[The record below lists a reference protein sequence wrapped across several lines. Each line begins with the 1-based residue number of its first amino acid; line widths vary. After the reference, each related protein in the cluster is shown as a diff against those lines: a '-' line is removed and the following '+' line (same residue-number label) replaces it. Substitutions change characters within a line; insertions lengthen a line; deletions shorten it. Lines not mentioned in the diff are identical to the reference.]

1 MDEVKNNDNV
11 SAYKSLSSMIISL
24 LSVVGIVLTIVLYY
38 LVSPSFGAM
47 GDTSGYL
54 LSSMVSIAKATESNS
69 EALYQY
75 SQYNAQTNEY
85 LISMLNSTVSSL
97 ENTREFISE
106 LDAKSADDYSNYT
119 LSLKQSEDQLKLV
132 SIKLAVQNSNR
143 PPLVDLNED
152 VTKLQKYSSELKMSL
167 GALNTLFTGMT
178 VILILI
184 FVSLIVLSTED
195 LIS

>member
-1 MDEVKNNDNV
+1 MDEVKDNDNV

-75 SQYNAQTNEY
+75 SKYNAQTNEY

-97 ENTREFISE
+97 ENTRNFISE
-106 LDAKSADDYSNYT
+106 LDTKSTDDYSNYT

-143 PPLVDLNED
+143 PQLVDLNED
-152 VTKLQKYSSELKMSL
+152 VNKLQKYSSELKMSMN
-167 GALNTLFTGMT
+167 ALNTLFSGLT